1 MDKCRFSIIVVCLN
15 AGKKLEQT
23 VGSIWKQTYENY
35 EILVKDGGSTDGSIE
50 ALSGQVEDQDRLKLI
65 SEADG
70 GIYEAMNQAIL
81 HASGDYVLFL
91 NCGDSFASDDVLKKT
106 AAYIQDHPKK
116 GIYYGDTFWEQT
128 GVTAAAPKSITP
140 FICYR
145 NIPCHQSCIYERSL
159 FAEKSYDTDYRI
171 RADYDHFLWCVLKK
185 GISPD
190 YLGFTVASYE
200 GGGFSESKENK
211 KKSKIEHKKITGS
224 YLSEKQLFCYRTYMI
239 CSLAPL
245 RRRMAESKTFS
256 GLYQKLKARW
266 YG

>member
-1 MDKCRFSIIVVCLN
+1 MENCRFSIIVVCLN
-15 AGKKLEQT
+15 AGDKLQRT
-23 VGSIWKQTYENY
+23 INSIWEQNYNNY
-35 EILVKDGGSTDGSIE
+35 EILVKDGGSSDGSIE
-50 ALSGQVEDQDRLKLI
+50 ALSGPVEDQKRLKLI
-65 SEADG
+65 KETDG

-81 HASGDYVLFL
+81 HVSGDYVLFL

-106 AAYIQDHPKK
+106 AAHIQDNPGK

-128 GVTAAAPKSITP
+128 GVTAMAPKSITP

-145 NIPCHQSCIYERSL
+145 NIPCHQSCFYERAL
-159 FAEKSYDTDYRI
+159 FAEKSYDVTYRI
-171 RADYDHFLWCVLKK
+171 RADYDHFLWCVLKR
-185 GISPD
+185 GILPA
-190 YLGFTVASYE
+190 YMGFTVASYE

-224 YLSEKQLFCYRTYMI
+224 YLSKKQLFCYHAYMI

-245 RRRMAESKTFS
+245 RRWMAESKTFS
-256 GLYQKLKARW
+256 GLYQKLKAGW

>member
-1 MDKCRFSIIVVCLN
+1 MGDCRFSIIVVCLN

-35 EILVKDGGSTDGSIE
+35 EILVKDGGSSDGSIE
-50 ALSGQVEDQDRLKLI
+50 ALLDQAGGSDRLRLI
-65 SEADG
+65 KQADG

-81 HASGDYVLFL
+81 HAAGDYILFL
-91 NCGDSFASDDVLKKT
+91 NCGDSFAADDVLKKT
-106 AAYIQDHPKK
+106 AAYIQDNPGK

-128 GVTAAAPKSITP
+128 GVIATAPKSITP

-145 NIPCHQSCIYERSL
+145 NIPCHQSCFYERAL
-159 FAEKSYDTDYRI
+159 FAEKPYDVTYRI
-171 RADYDHFLWCVLKK
+171 RADYDHFLWCALRR
-185 GISPD
+185 GISPA
-190 YLGFTVASYE
+190 YMGFTVASYE

-211 KKSKIEHKKITGS
+211 KKSKAEHKKITGS
-224 YLSEKQLFCYRTYMI
+224 YLSKKQLFGYRTYMV

-245 RRRMAESKTFS
+245 RRWMAESKTFS

>member
-91 NCGDSFASDDVLKKT
+91 N
-106 AAYIQDHPKK
+106 
-116 GIYYGDTFWEQT
+116 
-128 GVTAAAPKSITP
+128 
-140 FICYR
+140 
-145 NIPCHQSCIYERSL
+145 
-159 FAEKSYDTDYRI
+159 
-171 RADYDHFLWCVLKK
+171 
-185 GISPD
+185 
-190 YLGFTVASYE
+190 
-200 GGGFSESKENK
+200 
-211 KKSKIEHKKITGS
+211 
-224 YLSEKQLFCYRTYMI
+224 
-239 CSLAPL
+239 
-245 RRRMAESKTFS
+245 
-256 GLYQKLKARW
+256 
-266 YG
+266 

>member
-1 MDKCRFSIIVVCLN
+1 MKECRFSIIVVCLN
-15 AGKKLEQT
+15 AGDKLKQT
-23 VGSIWKQTYENY
+23 VDSIWKQSYEDY

-50 ALSGQVEDQDRLKLI
+50 ALFARAEGQERIKLI
-65 SEADG
+65 REKDD

-91 NCGDSFASDDVLKKT
+91 NCGDSFAADDVLKKT
-106 AAYIQDHPKK
+106 AAYIQDDPGK

-128 GVTAAAPKSITP
+128 GVTATAPKSITP

-145 NIPCHQSCIYERSL
+145 NIPCHQSCFYERKL
-159 FAEKSYDTDYRI
+159 FAEKSYDVTYRI
-171 RADYDHFLWCVLKK
+171 RADYDHFLWCVLKRR
-185 GISPD
+185 ISPA
-190 YLGFTVASYE
+190 YMGFTVASYE

-211 KKSKIEHKKITGS
+211 KKSKLEHKKITGR
-224 YLSEKQLFCYRTYMI
+224 YLSKRHLFCYKAYMV

-245 RRRMAESKTFS
+245 RRWMAESKTFS